1 MIYDNLRYQ
10 GLILHCNI
18 YLHFVWVK
26 MGLESDFAKP
36 FHAPSSNLLVPLAKV
51 EACVLASE
59 ALNSL
64 QPTSCCF
71 QR

>member
-1 MIYDNLRYQ
+1 MIYDNLTYQ

-36 FHAPSSNLLVPLAKV
+36 FHAPSSNLLVPLVKG
-51 EACVLASE
+51 EACVWA
-59 ALNSL
+59 
-64 QPTSCCF
+64 
-71 QR
+71 